1 MEGLRIITVTNMELV
16 YSLSAVADDI
26 WHEHFTP
33 IIGEAQVDYMLDKF
47 LSPEA
52 LVEQINSGYEYFLL
66 SYDYTFAGF
75 VGIHEENNS
84 LFLSKLYIHKDFR
97 GKKIASY
104 MFQKLIEICK
114 LRGLKKIWLTCNRHN
129 TNTLAVYEHL
139 GFKTV
144 REEATDIGDGF
155 VMDDYIMEYEVK

>member
-1 MEGLRIITVTNMELV
+1 MELV

-52 LVEQINSGYEYFLL
+52 LVEQINSGYEYFLF

-75 VGIHEENNS
+75 MGINEENDS

-97 GKKIASY
+97 GKRIASY

-114 LRGLKKIWLTCNRHN
+114 LRDLKKIWLTCNRHN

-144 REEATDIGDGF
+144 REEATDIGGGF
-155 VMDDYIMEYEVK
+155 VMDDYIMEYEIK